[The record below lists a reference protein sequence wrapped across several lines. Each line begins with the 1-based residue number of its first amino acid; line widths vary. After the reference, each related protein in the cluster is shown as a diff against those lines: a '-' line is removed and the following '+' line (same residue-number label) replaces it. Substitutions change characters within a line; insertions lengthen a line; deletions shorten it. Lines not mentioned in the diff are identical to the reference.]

1 MTDKDLTY
9 GGYLKLDTLLACQS
23 PLSDEHDELLFIVIH
38 QAAELWL
45 KLCLHELDGAR
56 RAIATDQLPQAMKML
71 ARTVRAMGQLIQSWD
86 VLSTLTPPDYR
97 RLRDHLGTSSGFQ
110 SLQYRL
116 LEFVLGDRDP
126 QMVEIHA
133 EAPADAARLR
143 EELTRPSLYDET
155 LRLLAR
161 RGLPVP
167 PAVLAR
173 NVAQMH
179 APDPGVEA
187 CWAMV
192 YGDTERWWDL
202 YELAEKL
209 TDVEHHL
216 QLWRFGHLKIVERII
231 GFRKGT
237 GGSAGVAYLAK
248 VLEKSLFPELSSVR
262 SVL

>member
-1 MTDKDLTY
+1 MANSDLTY
-9 GGYLKLDTLLACQS
+9 GGYLKLDTLLASQA
-23 PLSDEHDELLFIVIH
+23 PLSDEHDELLFIIIH
-38 QAAELWL
+38 QTAELWL
-45 KLCLHELDGAR
+45 KLCLHELNGAR
-56 RAIATDQLPQAMKML
+56 RAIAADHPQPAMKML
-71 ARTVRAMGQLIQSWD
+71 ARTVRVMGQLIQSWD

-97 RLRDHLGTSSGFQ
+97 RLREHLGTSSGFQ

-116 LEFVLGDRDP
+116 LEFTLGARDMA
-126 QMVEIHA
+126 MVDIHTDS
-133 EAPADAARLR
+133 PADADRLKA
-143 EELTRPSLYDET
+143 ELQNPSLYDEA

-167 PAVLAR
+167 TAVLTR
-173 NVAQMH
+173 DVAVPYV
-179 APDPGVEA
+179 ADEGVEA
-187 CWAMV
+187 CWAAV
-192 YGDTERWWDL
+192 YSDVDRYWDL

-231 GFRKGT
+231 GFKRGT

>member
-9 GGYLKLDTLLACQS
+9 GGYLKLDTLLASQA

-56 RAIATDQLPQAMKML
+56 RAIAADHAPQAIKML
-71 ARTVRAMGQLIQSWD
+71 ARTVRAISQMIQSWD

-97 RLRDHLGTSSGFQ
+97 RLREHLGTSSGFQ
-110 SLQYRL
+110 SLQYRV
-116 LEFVLGDRDP
+116 LEFTLGQRDLA
-126 QMVEIHA
+126 MVDIHA
-133 EAPADAARLR
+133 DVPADAERLR
-143 EELTRPSLYDET
+143 DELARPSLYDEA

-167 PAVLAR
+167 AAVLNR
-173 NVAQMH
+173 DVATPYL
-179 APDPGVEA
+179 ADPGVEA
-187 CWAMV
+187 CWAQV
-192 YGDTERWWDL
+192 YGDVDRYWDL

-231 GFRKGT
+231 GFKRGT
-237 GGSAGVAYLAK
+237 GGSAGVGYLAK

-262 SVL
+262 GVL

>member
-1 MTDKDLTY
+1 M
-9 GGYLKLDTLLACQS
+9 
-23 PLSDEHDELLFIVIH
+23 
-38 QAAELWL
+38 
-45 KLCLHELDGAR
+45 
-56 RAIATDQLPQAMKML
+56 
-71 ARTVRAMGQLIQSWD
+71 
-86 VLSTLTPPDYR
+86 LSTLTPPDYR

-143 EELTRPSLYDET
+143 DELARPSLYDET

>member
-1 MTDKDLTY
+1 MSDKTLTY
-9 GGYLKLDTLLACQS
+9 GGYLRLDTLLASQS

-56 RAIATDQLPQAMKML
+56 REIAADHPQPAMKML

-116 LEFVLGDRDP
+116 LEFTLGQRDAA
-126 QMVEIHA
+126 MVDIHVDS
-133 EAPADAARLR
+133 PADAERLR
-143 EELTRPSLYDET
+143 GELNRPSLYDEA

-167 PAVLAR
+167 DSVLKR
-173 NVAQMH
+173 DVATPYL
-179 APDPGVEA
+179 ANPEVEA
-187 CWAMV
+187 CWASV
-192 YGDTERWWDL
+192 YGDTERYWDL

-248 VLEKSLFPELSSVR
+248 VLEKNLFPELSSVR

>member
-1 MTDKDLTY
+1 MSDKDLTY
-9 GGYLKLDTLLACQS
+9 GSYLMLDTLLASQA

-38 QAAELWL
+38 QTAELWL

-56 RAIATDQLPQAMKML
+56 RAIAADQLPQAIKML
-71 ARTVRAMGQLIQSWD
+71 ARTVRVMGQLIQSWD

-97 RLRDHLGTSSGFQ
+97 RLREHLGTSSGFQ
-110 SLQYRL
+110 SLQYRQ
-116 LEFVLGDRDP
+116 LEFVLGARDP
-126 QMVEIHA
+126 QLVEIHA
-133 EAPADAARLR
+133 DTPADAARLR
-143 EELTRPSLYDET
+143 AELERPSLYDET
-155 LRLLAR
+155 IRLLAR

-167 PAVLAR
+167 AAVLAR
-173 NVAQMH
+173 DFAEAH
-179 APDPGVEA
+179 TPDEGVET

-192 YGDTERWWDL
+192 YGDVERWWDL

-209 TDVEHHL
+209 TDIEHHL

>member
-1 MTDKDLTY
+1 MPNSELTY
-9 GGYLKLDTLLACQS
+9 GGYLKLDTLLASQA

-38 QAAELWL
+38 QTAELWL

-56 RAIATDQLPQAMKML
+56 RAIAADHPQQAMKML

-97 RLRDHLGTSSGFQ
+97 RLREHLGTSSGFQ

-116 LEFVLGDRDP
+116 LEFTLGARDMA
-126 QMVEIHA
+126 MVDIHA
-133 EAPADAARLR
+133 DSPADAERLTA
-143 EELTRPSLYDET
+143 ELRLPSLYDEA

-167 PAVLAR
+167 APVLER
-173 NVAQMH
+173 DVA
-179 APDPGVEA
+179 APYVADLGVEA
-187 CWAMV
+187 CWAEV
-192 YGDTERWWDL
+192 YGDVDRYWDL

>member
-1 MTDKDLTY
+1 
-9 GGYLKLDTLLACQS
+9 
-23 PLSDEHDELLFIVIH
+23 
-38 QAAELWL
+38 
-45 KLCLHELDGAR
+45 
-56 RAIATDQLPQAMKML
+56 
-71 ARTVRAMGQLIQSWD
+71 
-86 VLSTLTPPDYR
+86 
-97 RLRDHLGTSSGFQ
+97 
-110 SLQYRL
+110 
-116 LEFVLGDRDP
+116 
-126 QMVEIHA
+126 MVEIHA
-133 EAPADAARLR
+133 GSPADTARLR

-173 NVAQMH
+173 DVAEAH
-179 APDPGVEA
+179 APDAGVEA
-187 CWAMV
+187 CWADV

-248 VLEKSLFPELSSVR
+248 VLEKSLFPGTEQRAERALVR
-262 SVL
+262 EIARPGGYHDGHRLHQTACERRSWPARSTCSDPHLATAAGEGRRRLP

>member
-1 MTDKDLTY
+1 MTDKALTY
-9 GGYLKLDTLLACQS
+9 GGYLKLDTLLASQA

-38 QAAELWL
+38 QSAELWL

-56 RAIATDQLPQAMKML
+56 RAIAADQLPKAIKML

-86 VLSTLTPPDYR
+86 VLSTLTPPDYS
-97 RLRDHLGTSSGFQ
+97 RLREHLGTSSGFQ

-116 LEFVLGDRDP
+116 LEFTLGDRDP
-126 QMVEIHA
+126 QMVDIHA
-133 EAPADAARLR
+133 DSPTDAARLR
-143 EELTRPSLYDET
+143 DELTRPSLYDET

-161 RGLPVP
+161 RGLPIP
-167 PAVLAR
+167 PAVLVR
-173 NVAQMH
+173 NVSEAH
-179 APDPGVEA
+179 TPDPAVEA
-187 CWAMV
+187 CWATV
-192 YGDTERWWDL
+192 YGDVGRWWDL

-216 QLWRFGHLKIVERII
+216 QLWRFGHQKIVERII